1 MDFEEFRKY
10 IFSSEYNSYLVSED
24 LTYCG
29 DKEIV
34 QIQNAILYIM
44 SLQSVEFIS
53 SPEAA
58 VIFILEEDVLLKTLL
73 TDDCIEKGF
82 IRIMDNSNN
91 IILNHGE
98 DVDVLDSGIVGEKVK
113 YKGSEYLIFTYTQ
126 PLSGLTATVGFAF
139 HWYQPVRRVL
149 QILPK
154 EEEKEIPKKAYNE
167 YDYIRESFIRLMPPS
182 VYRKNKIEM

>member
-1 MDFEEFRKY
+1 
-10 IFSSEYNSYLVSED
+10 
-24 LTYCG
+24 
-29 DKEIV
+29 
-34 QIQNAILYIM
+34 M

-126 PLSGLTATVGFAF
+126 PLSGLTATVGYPLELVNNELIDIVKVLILYAIIGLAF
-139 HWYQPVRRVL
+139 LFFWQWDLPSTGITPVRRVL

-154 EEEKEIPKKAYNE
+154 ERKRKYPKRH
-167 YDYIRESFIRLMPPS
+167 II
-182 VYRKNKIEM
+182 V